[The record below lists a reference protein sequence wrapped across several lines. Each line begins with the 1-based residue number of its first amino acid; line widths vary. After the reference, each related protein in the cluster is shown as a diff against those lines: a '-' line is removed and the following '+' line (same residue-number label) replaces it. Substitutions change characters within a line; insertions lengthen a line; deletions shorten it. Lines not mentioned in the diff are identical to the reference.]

1 VSIMIIANYNH
12 YYGMESLMKKY
23 IVELTSE
30 ERKGLEAVINADRM
44 AAHKR
49 KHAQMLL
56 KADQGSQGS
65 RWPDLK
71 IAEAFDCHMTT
82 VENLRKRFVE
92 HGLDKAMDHGNL
104 GSYRAK
110 KFDGVAEA
118 HLIAT
123 ACSSAPEGRNR
134 WTVRLL
140 ADEMVSLGIVD
151 SCGKT
156 TVHNTLKK
164 TNLSLT

>member
-1 VSIMIIANYNH
+1 
-12 YYGMESLMKKY
+12 MKKY

-30 ERKGLEAVINADRM
+30 ERSGLKNIIKAERM
-44 AAHKR
+44 AEHKR
-49 KHAQMLL
+49 RHARILL
-56 KADQGSQGS
+56 KADQGPQGPA
-65 RWPDLK
+65 WKDAD
-71 IAEAFDCHMTT
+71 IANAFDCTIKS
-82 VENLRKRFVE
+82 VERFRKRLLE
-92 HGLDKAMDHGNL
+92 HGLDAAMEHSNRGA
-104 GSYRAK
+104 YRTK
-110 KFDGVAEA
+110 KLDGVAEA

-151 SCGKT
+151 SCSKS

>member
-1 VSIMIIANYNH
+1 MRK
-12 YYGMESLMKKY
+12 MY

-56 KADQGSQGS
+56 KSDQGVHGPGWS
-65 RWPDLK
+65 DIK
-71 IAEAFDCHMTT
+71 IADAFDCHRTT

-92 HGLDKAMDHGNL
+92 HGLETAMEHGNR
-104 GSYRAK
+104 GSYRAR

-164 TNLSLT
+164 MNLNLT

>member
-1 VSIMIIANYNH
+1 
-12 YYGMESLMKKY
+12 MKKY
-23 IVELTSE
+23 VVELTSE
-30 ERKGLEAVINADRM
+30 ERKTLMNIIKAERM

-49 KHAQMLL
+49 RHARILL
-56 KADQGSQGS
+56 KADQGPEGPG
-65 RWPDLK
+65 WKDAD
-71 IAEAFDCHMTT
+71 IADAFDCT
-82 VENLRKRFVE
+82 VKSVERLRKRIVEFGFDTALE
-92 HGLDKAMDHGNL
+92 HGNRGA
-104 GSYRAK
+104 YRVK

-123 ACSSAPEGRNR
+123 ACSSAPEGHNR

-156 TVHNTLKK
+156 TVHDTLKK
-164 TNLSLT
+164 MNLSLT

>member
-1 VSIMIIANYNH
+1 
-12 YYGMESLMKKY
+12 MKKY
-23 IVELTSE
+23 IVELTTE
-30 ERKGLEAVINADRM
+30 ERSGLKDIIKAERM

-49 KHAQMLL
+49 RHAHILL
-56 KADQGSQGS
+56 KADQGPQGPA
-65 RWPDLK
+65 WKDED
-71 IAEAFDCHMTT
+71 IANAFDCTIKS
-82 VENLRKRFVE
+82 VERLHKRLLE
-92 HGLDKAMDHGNL
+92 HGLEAAMDHGNR

-110 KFDGVAEA
+110 KLDGVAEA
-118 HLIAT
+118 RLIAI
-123 ACSSAPEGRNR
+123 ACSSAPQGRNR

-151 SCGKT
+151 SCSKS

>member
-1 VSIMIIANYNH
+1 
-12 YYGMESLMKKY
+12 MKKY

-30 ERKGLEAVINADRM
+30 ERRALTDIIQAGRM

-49 KHAQMLL
+49 RHARMLL
-56 KADQGSQGS
+56 KADQGSQGPG
-65 RWPDLK
+65 WNDAD
-71 IAEAFDCHMTT
+71 IANAFDCTIKS
-82 VENLRKRFVE
+82 VERLRKRLVECGLAAALE
-92 HGLDKAMDHGNL
+92 HGNRGA
-104 GSYRAK
+104 YRAK
-110 KFDGVAEA
+110 KLDGVAEA
-118 HLIAT
+118 RLIAM
-123 ACSSAPEGRNR
+123 ACSCAPEGRNR

-140 ADEMVSLGIVD
+140 SDEMVSLGIVD

>member
-1 VSIMIIANYNH
+1 MK
-12 YYGMESLMKKY
+12 KKY

-30 ERKGLEAVINADRM
+30 ERSTLEDIIKAERM

-49 KHAQMLL
+49 RHARMLL
-56 KADQGSQGS
+56 KADQGPLGPS
-65 RWPDLK
+65 WKDAD
-71 IAEAFDCHMTT
+71 IADAFDCTT
-82 VENLRKRFVE
+82 KSVERLRERLVE
-92 HGLDKAMDHGNL
+92 HGLDTAMDHGNR

-110 KFDGVAEA
+110 KLDGVAEA
-118 HLIAT
+118 HLIAI

-151 SCGKT
+151 SVSKST
-156 TVHNTLKK
+156 IHNTLKK

>member
-1 VSIMIIANYNH
+1 
-12 YYGMESLMKKY
+12 MEKY

-30 ERKGLEAVINADRM
+30 ERKTLTDTIQAERM

-49 KHAQMLL
+49 RHARMLL
-56 KADQGSQGS
+56 KADHGTDGPG
-65 RWPDLK
+65 WKDAE
-71 IAEAFDCHMTT
+71 IASAFDCTIKS
-82 VENLRKRFVE
+82 VERLRQRLVEFGLAVAME
-92 HGLDKAMDHGNL
+92 HGNRGA
-104 GSYRAK
+104 YRVK
-110 KFDGVAEA
+110 KLDGVAEA

-123 ACSSAPEGRNR
+123 ACSSAPKGRNR

-140 ADEMVSLGIVD
+140 AEEMVSLGIVD